1 MKYQFLLFDAD
12 GTLLDF
18 PADMTEAFHRMYAA
32 QFAAQRPFRQEL
44 LACYEACNNR
54 AWPASSGGNAP
65 KTSFTSTVLWSFWLK
80 PG

>member
-54 AWPASSGGNAP
+54 A
-65 KTSFTSTVLWSFWLK
+65 
-80 PG
+80 